1 MGFAIN
7 TNNDALNT
15 YRNLTMVQNSLSKS
29 LEKLS
34 SGLRINQA
42 GDDAAGLTISTQL
55 ASQVSGLQQASR
67 NAQDG
72 TSLVQT
78 ADGALTQAQSILGRM
93 RDLAVQAGNDSNS
106 PAARTAIAAE
116 ATSLS
121 DELKRIGQSVNFNGT
136 NLLDGTTPTFK
147 FQVGADGNPQS
158 QIAVDLSKA
167 DLTKVAGAIGTAAK
181 GVSFTSSSTKNTG
194 DFAGALGAAGTANV
208 TFTSTSGTSPNQ
220 TVATFKLTTNL
231 TNSNGVALTSSSTA
245 ADVAT
250 ALNSNSNFAAKFSAV
265 VQYDGSGAVTGVGV
279 IARDGGAVG
288 IKDSAAVDYT
298 NGANSTLNALDFT
311 SATGAQS
318 AITTIDQ
325 QIASVSAARASI
337 GAIENRFNNVVSTIA
352 ASVTNLT
359 AAKSRITDVDMAS
372 EMVNYT
378 RANVLSQAGTAMLAQ
393 ANSLPQLALKLLG

>member
-15 YRNLTMVQNSLSKS
+15 YRNLTGVQNSLSKS

-78 ADGALTQAQSILGRM
+78 ADGALTQAQSILNRM

-106 PAARTAIAAE
+106 PAARTAIQSE
-116 ATSLS
+116 ATSLTA
-121 DELKRIGQSVNFNGT
+121 ELARIGSSVNFNGQ

-147 FQVGADGNPQS
+147 FQVGADGNSQS
-158 QIAVDLSKA
+158 QIAVDLSSSNLVSIASKLNVGGSGTSLA
-167 DLTKVAGAIGTAAK
+167 TTDVAGKTL
-181 GVSFTSSSTKNTG
+181 V
-194 DFAGALGAAGTANV
+194 
-208 TFTSTSGTSPNQ
+208 FTSTNNTTGAVNTSAKI
-220 TVATFKLTTNL
+220 TVPA
-231 TNSNGVALTSSSTA
+231 SSTTTGYTDLQKTQDA
-245 ADVAT
+245 VS
-250 ALNSNSNFAAKFSAV
+250 ALNGNSAFSANFSASV
-265 VQYDGSGAVTGVGV
+265 YSTTAAGVTTYSVAVT
-279 IARDGGAVG
+279 AKDGGAVTQTSAATPTG
-288 IKDSAAVDYT
+288 TQATLTGAAASNVGKLAFDSAE
-298 NGANSTLNALDFT
+298 
-311 SATGAQS
+311 SAQAS
-318 AITTIDQ
+318 IIAIDA
-325 QIASVSAARASI
+325 QIAAVSTARANI
-337 GAIENRFNNVVSTIA
+337 GAIENRFNNVVSTIST
-352 ASVTNLT
+352 SVTNLT
-359 AAKSRITDVDMAS
+359 AAKSRITDVDMAQ

>member
-15 YRNLTMVQNSLSKS
+15 YRNLTTVQNSLSKS

-55 ASQVSGLQQASR
+55 SSQVSGLQQASR

-78 ADGALTQAQSILGRM
+78 ADGALTQAQSILGRL

-106 PAARTAIAAE
+106 AAARTAISSE
-116 ATSLS
+116 ATSLTA
-121 DELKRIGQSVNFNGT
+121 ELARIGNSVNFNGQ
-136 NLLDGTTPTFK
+136 NLLDGSTTSFT

-158 QIAVDLSKA
+158 QIGVDLSGA
-167 DLTKVAGAIGTAAK
+167 NLVKVAGNLGVTAS
-181 GVSFTSSSTKNTG
+181 GFSLT
-194 DFAGALGAAGTANV
+194 TANARTEYNGGAV
-208 TFTSTSGTSPNQ
+208 TFTSEVQDSAQTALSTTTAEVDISGVVS
-220 TVATFKLTTNL
+220 
-231 TNSNGVALTSSSTA
+231 STSSASDIA
-245 ADVAT
+245 R
-250 ALNSNSNFAAKFSAV
+250 ALNENANFNVAFRAV
-265 VQYDGSGAVTGVGV
+265 VNYDNNGAATGVGV
-279 IARDGGAVG
+279 VAKDGGVVSAE
-288 IKDSAAVDYT
+288 DSAGAIT
-298 NGANSTLNALDFT
+298 NGGATFGTISFATASDAQATINALDT
-311 SATGAQS
+311 
-318 AITTIDQ
+318 
-325 QIASVSAARASI
+325 QIAAVSAARAGI
-337 GAIENRFNNVVSTIA
+337 GAIENRFNNVVSTIST
-352 ASVTNLT
+352 SVTNLT

>member
-15 YRNLTMVQNSLSKS
+15 YRNLSTVQNSLSKS

-55 ASQVSGLQQASR
+55 SSQVSGLQQASR

-78 ADGALTQAQSILGRM
+78 ADGALTQAQSILGRL

-106 PAARTAIAAE
+106 SAARGAIQSE
-116 ATSLS
+116 ATSLTA
-121 DELKRIGQSVNFNGT
+121 ELTRIGQSVNFNGQ
-136 NLLDGTTPTFK
+136 NLLDGTTPTFN

-158 QIAVDLSKA
+158 QISVDLSGA
-167 DLTKVAGAIGTAAK
+167 NLVNVATTLSTGGSGT
-181 GVSFTSSSTKNTG
+181 SFTFGSVTG
-194 DFAGALGAAGTANV
+194 AMK
-208 TFTSTSGTSPNQ
+208 FTSTSG
-220 TVATFKLTTNL
+220 
-231 TNSNGVALTSSSTA
+231 STA
-245 ADVAT
+245 TTVNVSGLGSYASAADAVAGLNANTTFASKFT
-250 ALNSNSNFAAKFSAV
+250 ASVYDDNGTNKVLVSAIDGGTVSGQTGTTANNVTTYAATTGTAS
-265 VQYDGSGAVTGVGV
+265 VTG
-279 IARDGGAVG
+279 
-288 IKDSAAVDYT
+288 
-298 NGANSTLNALDFT
+298 ANAISFGDAT
-311 SATGAQS
+311 SAQA
-318 AITTIDQ
+318 AITAIDT
-325 QIASVSAARASI
+325 QIRNVSAARAGI

-352 ASVTNLT
+352 TSVTNLT
-359 AAKSRITDVDMAS
+359 AAKSRITDVDMAQ

-378 RANVLSQAGTAMLAQ
+378 RASVLSQAGTAMLAQ

>member
-15 YRNLTMVQNSLSKS
+15 YRNLTSVQNSLSKS

-78 ADGALTQAQSILGRM
+78 ADGALTQAQSILGRL

-106 PAARTAIAAE
+106 TAARTAIQSE
-116 ATSLS
+116 ATSLTA
-121 DELKRIGQSVNFNGT
+121 ELSRIGSSVNFNGQ
-136 NLLDGTTPTFK
+136 NLLDGSTPTFK
-147 FQVGADGNPQS
+147 FQVGADGNSQS
-158 QIAVDLSKA
+158 QISVDLSKA
-167 DLTKVAGAIGTAAK
+167 NLVSVAAGLNAGNANAKVYDIAT
-181 GVSFTSSSTKNTG
+181 
-194 DFAGALGAAGTANV
+194 LGAATSALQ
-208 TFTSTSGTSPNQ
+208 FTGSGTGYSDKA
-220 TVATFKLTTNL
+220 TVDLTGTNVKG
-231 TNSNGVALTSSSTA
+231 T
-245 ADVAT
+245 
-250 ALNSNSNFAAKFSAV
+250 
-265 VQYDGSGAVTGVGV
+265 GA
-279 IARDGGAVG
+279 GGA
-288 IKDSAAVDYT
+288 KTAQDYVT
-298 NGANSTLNALDFT
+298 TLNADADFAANFT
-311 SATGAQS
+311 ASTYVDGTGGQHVAVAAKNAASTLAVTDSATTPATITASTTVPGSGGNPGIGQLSFATADAAQAS
-318 AITTIDQ
+318 IQALDV
-325 QIASVSAARASI
+325 QIAAVSKARADI
-337 GAIENRFNNVVSTIA
+337 GAIENRFNNVVSTIST
-352 ASVTNLT
+352 SVTNLT
-359 AAKSRITDVDMAS
+359 AAKSRITDVDMAQ

>member
-15 YRNLTMVQNSLSKS
+15 YRNLSTVQNSLSKS

-55 ASQVSGLQQASR
+55 SSQVSGLQQASR

-78 ADGALTQAQSILGRM
+78 ADGALTQAQSILNRM

-106 PAARTAIAAE
+106 PAARTAIKSEADSLTAE
-116 ATSLS
+116 LT
-121 DELKRIGQSVNFNGT
+121 RIGNSVNFNGT
-136 NLLDGTTPTFK
+136 NLLDGKTPSFA
-147 FQVGADGNPQS
+147 FQVGADGNDQS
-158 QIAVDLSKA
+158 QITVDLSKA
-167 DLTKVAGAIGTAAK
+167 NLLGVATALK
-181 GVSFTSSSTKNTG
+181 TSGVSGLSYGNDKLTG
-194 DFAGALGAAGTANV
+194 DV
-208 TFTSTSGTSPNQ
+208 TFTSTSTDGKSVKSV
-220 TVATFKLTTNL
+220 TVEGLGSYTAD
-231 TNSNGVALTSSSTA
+231 TA
-245 ADVAT
+245 AGAASAVA
-250 ALNSNSNFAAKFSAV
+250 ALNADANFAAGFSASV
-265 VQYDGSGAVTGVGV
+265 NKETNGKFTVA
-279 IARDGGAVG
+279 IAARDGGTVAASDGTDPIASTSTLSNTGV
-288 IKDSAAVDYT
+288 IAFDSAT
-298 NGANSTLNALDFT
+298 N
-311 SATGAQS
+311 AQA
-318 AITTIDQ
+318 AIQAIDL
-325 QIASVSAARASI
+325 QIKSVSEARANI

-352 ASVTNLT
+352 TSVTNLT
-359 AAKSRITDVDMAS
+359 AAKSRITDVDMAQ